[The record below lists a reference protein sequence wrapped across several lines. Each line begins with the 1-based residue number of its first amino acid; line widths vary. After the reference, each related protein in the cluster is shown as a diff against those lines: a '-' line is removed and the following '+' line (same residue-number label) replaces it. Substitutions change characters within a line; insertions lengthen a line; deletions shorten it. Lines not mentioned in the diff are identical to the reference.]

1 MCTPAQVFQHPL
13 VKIIQAERNPHELQ
27 SGGMP
32 DESCALLMMSLPKER
47 ELAIS

>member
-1 MCTPAQVFQHPL
+1 MCTQAQVFHHPL

-32 DESCALLMMSLPKER
+32 DESCALQMMSLTQER
-47 ELAIS
+47 ELAVG